1 MIKALWHEIPKQLR
15 ASALTAVFLFVVVS
29 IVASFV
35 KNLTFGVQTAIA
47 GGFSVILFCGYVIW
61 TGRVMLSTKNMM
73 QDAEEKKE
81 IASNALL
88 QIQIGSLVKFLALSV
103 VIVVLVIAF
112 DFDVIAAIIGVS
124 VIYAPLAIV
133 PMFVKPEPAPAET
146 DEVKSQPDA
155 SKVVD

>member
-1 MIKALWHEIPKQLR
+1 MIKSLWHEIPKQLR
-15 ASALTAVFLFVVVS
+15 ASAMAAIILFVVVS
-29 IVASFV
+29 IIAGFV
-35 KNLTFGVQTAIA
+35 KNPAFGVQTAIA

-81 IASNALL
+81 IASSALL
-88 QIQIGSLVKFLALSV
+88 RIQIGSLVKFLALSV
-103 VIVVLVIAF
+103 VIVVLVVAF
-112 DFDVIAAIIGVS
+112 NFDVIATIIGVS

-133 PMFVKPEPAPAET
+133 PLFVKPDPEQAET
-146 DEVKSQPDA
+146 LEVKCQSDA